1 MNVRQEASLEGL
13 KLGNFEKMCQKM
25 RCQREARLMLP
36 VASPPLERGFDEPA
50 LFRLLRLK
58 NSGDRSQA
66 YAPARE

>member
-1 MNVRQEASLEGL
+1 MNFRQEASLEGL
-13 KLGNFEKMCQKM
+13 KLGNFEKM
-25 RCQREARLMLP
+25 RCQHEARLMLP